1 MKVVSYYNDTIQTLT
16 LFETDTFQKIPKP
29 ELKSAEP
36 TPLII
41 SDDLLSKIDPTLKI
55 PTVRWWGETF
65 DETIFKEAV
74 NRNTGRLSFAFP
86 LVDIQSRMGIPIQ
99 LNAFYEDSEEVTAGA
114 LGASWKLDEN
124 FIVVDRKGT
133 VFEELHEYYLVR
145 GNRRARLLRD
155 FEGSNGKVVKFSIAD
170 MKDLKIEL
178 RNEEKKLS
186 DYANLAEE
194 MQIPIDFEQYFLN
207 VNADFMFIMN
217 RAIKFE
223 GGFFKAVPLDKDEL
237 QLKKINVN
245 IGDKYLL
252 SKALNETEI
261 KTHLAQN
268 ITIRYPN
275 YIVEQFEDNLFV
287 IPLND
292 DRTTPFNLTHR
303 TVHPASI
310 PQLLL
315 TKDKRGN
322 VYERTP
328 RAIRPNSVH
337 SVVSMT
343 TISGLGQPH
352 KTRYDY
358 LDPATLD
365 TSVYF
370 LKTRVIPGSSKN
382 FQFGYF
388 EQRTDF
394 VNGTNDV
401 QVFDSRKQL
410 FDKDYL
416 SRLEAKSRKERE
428 EQSHEMKDD
437 PRTVIWDKSGR
448 FPIVR
453 AAPFQ
458 VEDEVVGFMGFEGY
472 EVKVAYIQHH
482 YPISK
487 GFRHTEER
495 KQNGAFNVHVENK
508 QNLLVAEYVRTEDY
522 NNLLTTYDY
531 DSGGNLLRVLPPNH
545 HEHHDAYDVID
556 VTNSSPWEIKSEYY
570 NNSKL
575 LRTRQTP
582 DTGKMEF
589 LYDENGQLQFQLHYD
604 DAGKLDRIK
613 YSLYNL
619 EGRTREFGLLD
630 PSLKNRLR
638 SKESFD
644 RGNIFMRF
652 SYGEEDPALRNRMLY
667 VFKQNEKQVQEE
679 VFLFDE
685 EENLISRDE
694 ISNGDTVAN
703 RSIQFF
709 YENEKISTIVYP
721 TNLTVFYSHNSRG
734 EMTSITASFGTEI
747 ASFTHD
753 PQGKVTTILHEKENF
768 TATYLYD
775 IAGHLLQIKSPFLE
789 EWISHRDGGYGA
801 NRVGDGTILRTEF
814 RALWHDKCDQ
824 SRITLKVSDFVGEK
838 MNYELADRCYHAL
851 KKKQVIDG
859 LGRPV
864 MTFYPELYDDLPIRC
879 STRAGGRHVARTV
892 MSKGYPLVYG
902 HAYKYGSHVT
912 VELSY
917 DYKGERTTKI
927 VRKKSG
933 DLLLKL
939 HYVRDPKGNVLI
951 ELKHEYPDPKQTD
964 KPIVTVTSYIRGPLG
979 LIGFYRNSEYYSV
992 LQDHEG
998 STRLVVKGGQVIA
1011 AYDYLPYGQLIRRFN
1026 SDPDGH
1032 ITYLY
1037 TGQELDE
1044 ETGLYNYHARLYDP
1058 DMGRFYQVD
1067 PQEQYP
1073 SPYKYAGNSPISLVD
1088 PDGEFAFTLFLICLG
1103 FFLAGAAHSNTFD
1116 VTKWDF
1122 KDPMLYLSM
1131 FGGVVGGLAAGMGA
1145 AASVSFFTS
1154 FFSGSSVA
1162 GHLATGTLSVAG
1174 ALFGA
1179 AGASN
1184 EWNPAKWDWT
1194 SPKIWS
1200 GLFGGATVAINLP
1213 GAYLGIL
1220 RTMAFLG
1227 KTVYKTTL
1235 PVLLIGFGY
1244 LGGSMANDWEFNVNK
1259 WSKGPKTF
1267 FALLDATTMSLITI
1281 STPMKLAKPVKS
1293 LTRLILHKKDLV
1305 LRAKSFE
1312 QINFGQDAFSRC
1324 MPIDWHGLPSVTC
1337 DGERSTF
1344 IYTPHDQ
1351 VTVFNYLDGWIM
1363 LARNWR
1369 VARLQGTTFVALFT
1383 KLGLA
1388 IYDDSKNLKEVI
1400 VDVIMDSIN
1409 MADGAGVKP
1418 IILHGVYDDRN
1429 VMFFGR
1435 DIYGEVYVEMFNSE
1449 ERRIDLLV
1457 MESGFSSGVFF
1468 GVYEL
1473 GGELR
1478 SVGKRL
1484 EKEIILYDMIKP
1496 TSTTLKT
1503 KATIPIGSTLG
1514 SFDKAF
1520 KKDSTLYYFND
1531 VGLYEIDLDT
1541 KKQQLYCNEFSALR
1555 GWNQKYLDTIQFVE
1569 GEGVVFVFSGPKGIG
1584 SCQISNN
1591 SCDLKHAERNDFKKV
1606 NVVKV
1611 LKNPNPLRV
1620 VSFSKDTIQILTL
1633 SETDTIQKIPKPEL
1647 KSAEPA
1653 PLTISDDL
1661 LSKIDP
1667 TLKIPTV
1674 RWWGETFDET
1684 IFKEAV
1690 NRNTGRLSFA
1700 FPLVDIQSRMGIPIQ
1715 LNAFY
1720 EDSEDVTAGAL
1731 GASWKLE
1738 ENFIVVDRKGTVFEE
1753 LHEYYL
1759 VRGNRR
1765 ARLLRDFEGSNGK
1778 VVKFSI
1784 ADMKDLKIELRNGE
1798 EQWVVEDKK
1807 LRYIFGN
1814 DGNREA
1820 ISRIS
1825 GWENWFGSTTK
1836 QVKLTSIKVFPIAWH
1851 LLKVKNIWD
1860 SSDVISY
1867 YYNVVKDGAKTT
1879 VSNLIKISDMKN
1891 HSIELV
1897 YDSNKLLT
1905 NIKIITPWYKQSLVL
1920 KYDQD
1925 YLKSINQFNR
1935 IMLGFDYY
1943 SKGGKRRQLAE
1954 VTLPSS
1960 EKVNYDYQNV
1970 AIPNEEV
1977 NLGKSKIFIGRGSY
1991 LLEAKLKDTKISII
2005 TRDLAG
2011 KNNMVEEKKFTIHYY
2026 ERLNSFHA
2034 IVEEKFFLVLCYFE
2048 NLLSLYVYG
2057 LEEFSMDMLK
2067 TYTAIKNQTDIH
2079 TEHNYILLRNHNNLI
2094 FFHWN
2099 ENTKS
2104 WKTDSHQISNF
2115 YSIAFIDRGVVYLT
2129 IDLQLTICRWNHGMK
2144 KMVQKIGSKLHNF
2157 NKIDEIFNRIML
2169 SDQKGE
2175 KYSSKTKAN
2184 FKEKAIVVH
2193 NNVIAVRSIELTHLG
2208 LFKVSVNIYLLSK
2221 SYELAS
2227 FNTITLRGD
2236 DLKSFQITLDAIFGD
2251 EPSQVTFKYRNY
2263 ENERLVLY
2271 VDQVDPMPEGRI
2283 IDDFAGL
2290 AEEMLMP
2297 LDFDKYFFNVN
2308 GGFILIMNHAIRFDG
2323 DTFVAI
2329 PVDKTELQMKQFNIQ
2344 IGQEYSLSKALNN
2357 VEIKLIKTKSKIILH
2372 RFEINQPQNITI
2384 RYPNYCLETFDGGLT
2399 VIPLNPD
2406 RITPYKLWNR
2416 SLHPASIPQL
2426 LLTTDQEGNVYG
2438 ASARIVR
2445 FDWNNSVVTMT
2456 TISGLGNP
2464 SRTRY
2469 RYLDPAIIDT
2479 SVYYRTT
2486 HVIPG
2491 GSNDLRYGY
2500 FEQRSDMVRG
2510 TNNVQVFDSKQQ
2522 LFDKD
2527 YLSRLEAK
2535 SRKQREEQS
2544 QDMKDDPWT
2553 VIWDKSRR
2561 FPIVRAAP
2569 FQVEDEV
2576 VGFMGFEDYEVTGRW
2591 VIRSDSIVK
2600 DQFSATGRNYLRLK
2614 KGERISVTFAA
2625 RNYAGVFVA
2634 RSCIRPTHKY
2644 DFQTLPGKMSN
2655 ILSLTA
2661 SDSTVKSSGV
2671 TISSNLN
2678 EWYILQVMI
2687 NMTDSRNSRIS
2698 LEVKAHPCEIH
2709 VDHVLYAPL
2718 DLNFEA
2724 IVYDSQTALPTEV
2737 IRNNGQVTRF
2747 INDGYGKKMVELFQN
2762 GFVKIFESYQVRSDS
2777 PYQKEFYTSSL
2788 VVKPIHGIVTPF
2800 SPYVI
2805 RGYWDFVEFE
2815 ILQISQRYL
2824 KINGHIHYKIPITSD
2839 SIWLNFQYGSLDNAL
2854 RIHIGST
2861 IVYTFHRSSIPS
2873 SGHLTM
2879 LISSHFY
2886 TIWID
2891 GSLIQSGVKVGLKM
2905 IGSKLS
2911 LAGSIVL
2918 SDIVIIDGS
2927 EFLITYHNRESNPTQ
2942 ETQLGSRGGIFI
2954 RQTLYDEIDRKTK
2967 QTLWTELQHTD
2978 VKHPMGYQ
2986 NKFAESHDESGSLHG
3001 LVEKF
3006 NPKTSSYP
3014 YQGFFY
3020 HNVPVDVQ
3028 SGVSQPGSANTTTFS
3043 VNSTVPY
3050 ILLHYPTSRGFRH
3063 SEKRKLN
3070 GAIHVSVEDTRNQVV
3085 VEYTRTEDYNNVLT
3099 TYEYDE
3105 LGNLLRM
3112 IPPNHHESHDKY
3124 VAGEQLESS
3133 PLDIKME
3140 YYDSTKLLKSRQT
3153 PDFGRMEFVYNE
3165 YDQLRFLFHYGDGG
3179 KLVKIKYYLYNIEGR
3194 TQEFGL
3200 LDPKLHGE
3208 LRSDPNKPFQR
3219 GDTFILFNYGEE
3231 DPALRNR
3238 MVYVFKQNENRTQ
3251 EEVFLF
3257 DEEENLISRDII
3269 SNGEMVKNR
3278 SIQFNHENEKIS
3290 AIHYPTNITL
3300 LCNHNSR
3307 GEITSITDHFG
3318 TKIASFTHDPQGKVA
3333 SIVHEKENFTVI
3345 YSYDTAGHLLKI
3357 TSPFLEEVISHQDG
3371 GYGAEP
3377 VGDGTILR
3385 TEFHA
3390 LWHDKADRSQIALK
3404 PSDFIS
3410 EQMSNALAAQCYRA
3424 FRKKKLIDRLGSPVK
3439 TFYPELYIDL
3449 PVNCSTGVEGNHI
3462 AEMFLTKGFPQ
3473 LYGHAF
3479 KYGSHGEL
3487 IEAKSYI
3494 QDERDSL
3501 TRPLNFKRFE
3511 VEFRKANIEGNATS
3525 VWDNLKKHYLIS
3537 KGTNALQK
3545 GQYYETDIKLSKLGV
3560 MLNRYHLLKSP
3571 DSKENADTLCNKWM
3585 VDSDA
3590 IEKCKRDVTSY
3601 SPKVRLKLKNI
3612 DNHAKI
3618 IKILA
3623 PFFATELGKSPAD
3636 VHFFSIDKNGNHKLF
3651 YVGFNRYEMKYKQ
3664 FKNQIESIKISSY
3677 GKSTNFILEHNSDG
3691 NVVRAD
3697 HKGISR
3703 IEYDHLVQRASKIVT
3718 STVTV
3723 ELSYDYKGER
3733 TTKIVR
3739 KKSGDLLLKLHY
3751 VRDPKG
3757 NVLIELKHEY
3767 PDPKQTDKPIV
3778 TVTSYIRGPLGLIGF
3793 YRNSAYYSVLQDH
3806 EGSTRL
3812 VVKGGQVIA
3821 AYDYLPYG
3829 QLIRRFNSDPDD
3841 HITYLYTG
3849 QELDEE
3855 TGLYNYHARLYDP
3868 DLARFYQVDP
3878 QEQYPSPYKYAGNS
3892 PISLVDPDG
3901 EFAFLL
3907 FMIFLGAFL
3916 AGAAHSKTFDVTK
3929 WNFNDPMLYLSM
3941 FGGAVGGAAASMGAA
3956 TSLSFFTSFFGGST
3970 VAGVLATGTL
3980 AVAGA
3985 LFGGAGA
3992 ANEWNPA
3999 KWDWTSPAL
4008 YSGFFRGTTFALSLP
4023 GAYLGAVKMMAMLG
4037 KTVYK
4042 TGLALLIAG
4051 FGYIGGAMANDW
4063 EFNPTKWDT
4072 GPKTLFA
4079 LFDGTTIALLTA
4091 STPMKLAKPLKS
4103 LTKFITHK
4111 KDLVMRSV
4119 KVASFKALT
4128 SQTNRLAV
4136 FHVSLMVGRQA
4147 GLIKKLHQ
4155 LQTSPVRAIEG
4166 RKRNK
4171 RDSYESIPSSSDRL
4185 EDVLSTIWS
4194 YLNLNSAFKSHQAP
4208 KTKTSTNLCKHKSK
4222 ETKSKQFQRYCI
4234 RPTNSK
4240 LHFICPQPNS
4250 QIGVYPKANSFEEVG
4265 FGQDTFS
4272 RCMPIYWYDLPAVAC
4287 EGDRSTFIYT
4297 AYDQVTVFHYLDG
4310 WIMFARVAPAICR
4323 DLKRGITNLVNV
4335 FHQKPVKNKMSQSVF
4350 SQIQQLLH
4358 SEMDEINGILEQ
4370 SSQSDQIM
4378 NMWTFLKED
4387 IEEFLDEA
4395 WYKYDSHEFEII
4407 QERLI
4412 AFKEDITETE
4422 ILHTCTSELVNVTK
4436 MTLKSLQ
4443 NIVTIT
4449 KNGPVDKTMF
4459 FDYLHAIM
4467 ASSNTLI

>member
-1 MKVVSYYNDTIQTLT
+1 MLDSNNWRVVKLRGKTFVALFRKDGLAIYDDSNLRKEVILEELMDVTNFSENTKIKPIIFHGVYDDRHALFVGRDNSGDVYVQMFDSVENEMNLKMLEPEVESGTIFGVYELG
-16 LFETDTFQKIPKP
+16 ETEIGIQNPEP
-29 ELKSAEP
+29 NELKSAEP
-36 TPLII
+36 TPITI
-41 SDDLLSKIDPTLKI
+41 SDDLLRKIDPTLKI

-65 DETIFKEAV
+65 GETIFKEAV

-99 LNAFYEDSEEVTAGA
+99 VSAFYEDSEEVAGGA
-114 LGASWKLDEN
+114 LGASWKLEEN

-155 FEGSNGKVVKFSIAD
+155 FEGSNGKVVKFSIVD

-186 DYANLAEE
+186 DYADLADE

-217 RAIKFE
+217 HAIKFE
-223 GGFFKAVPLDKDEL
+223 GGSFKAVPLDKDEL

-245 IGDKYLL
+245 IGEEYLL
-252 SKALNETEI
+252 FKSLNDTEI
-261 KTHLAQN
+261 N
-268 ITIRYPN
+268 
-275 YIVEQFEDNLFV
+275 
-287 IPLND
+287 
-292 DRTTPFNLTHR
+292 
-303 TVHPASI
+303 I

-315 TKDKRGN
+315 TKDKRGH
-322 VYERTP
+322 VYGRTP
-328 RAIRPNSVH
+328 RAIQSNSAH

-352 KTRYDY
+352 KTRYEY
-358 LDPATLD
+358 LDPAELD
-365 TSVYF
+365 TNIYF
-370 LKTRVIPGSSKN
+370 LKTRVIPGGSKN
-382 FQFGYF
+382 FQLGYF
-388 EQRTDF
+388 VQRTDF

-401 QVFDSRKQL
+401 QVFDSEKQL

-428 EQSHEMKDD
+428 EQSQELNDD
-437 PRTVIWDKSGR
+437 PRTVIWDKSRR

-453 AAPFQ
+453 AAPFL
-458 VEDEVVGFMGFEGY
+458 VGDEVKIIQINDRNSSGY
-472 EVKVAYIQHH
+472 HEFFYHDIPLDIQRRVNQPGNMSFTSFKINSTVAYIQYH

-495 KQNGAFNVHVENK
+495 KQNGALNVQVENK
-508 QNLLVAEYVRTEDY
+508 QNLPVAEYFRTEDY

-531 DSGGNLLRVLPPNH
+531 DSGGNLIQVLPPNH
-545 HEHHDAYDVID
+545 HENHDGYDALNES
-556 VTNSSPWEIKSEYY
+556 NSSPWEIKSEYY

-575 LRTRQTP
+575 LRTRRTP

-589 LYDENGQLQFQLHYD
+589 LYNENDHLQFQFHYD
-604 DAGKLDRIK
+604 DAGKLDRIR

-630 PSLKNRLR
+630 PSFENRLR

-644 RGNIFMRF
+644 RGNTFMQF
-652 SYGEEDPALRNRMLY
+652 SYGEEDSVLRNRMLY
-667 VFKQNEKQVQEE
+667 VFKQIEKQVQEE
-679 VFLFDE
+679 VFLFDG
-685 EENLISRDE
+685 EENLISRDVIFNE
-694 ISNGDTVAN
+694 DIVAN
-703 RSIQFF
+703 RSMQFF
-709 YENEKISTIVYP
+709 YENEKISTIRYP
-721 TNLTVFYSHNSRG
+721 TKLTVFYSHNSRG
-734 EMTSITASFGTEI
+734 EMTSITDNFGTKI

-753 PQGKVTTILHEKENF
+753 PQGKVATIVHEAENF
-768 TATYLYD
+768 TVTYLYD

-789 EWISHRDGGYGA
+789 EAISHQDGGYGA
-801 NRVGDGTILRTEF
+801 NPVGDGTILRTEF

-838 MNYELADRCYHAL
+838 MNYELADRCFKAL
-851 KKKQVIDG
+851 KEKLVIDG

-864 MTFYPELYDDLPIRC
+864 KTFYPELYDDLPIRC
-879 STRAGGRHVARTV
+879 FTRAGGRHVAKTV
-892 MSKGYPLVYG
+892 MSKGFPLLYG
-902 HAYKYGSHVT
+902 HAYKYGSHDVHSFSIDKNGNHKLFYTGFERYEMKYKPFKNQIESIKISSHGKPTNFILEHNSDGNVIRADHKGISRIEYDHLVQRASKIVTSKVT

-917 DYKGERTTKI
+917 DYKGERTSKF
-927 VRKKSG
+927 VRNKSG

-939 HYVRDPKGNVLI
+939 HYVRDPKGNVLV

-979 LIGFYRNSEYYSV
+979 LIGFYRNNEYYSI

-1037 TGQELDE
+1037 TGQEFDE

-1058 DMGRFYQVD
+1058 DLGRFYQVD

-1116 VTKWDF
+1116 VSKWDF

-1131 FGGVVGGLAAGMGA
+1131 FGGIVGGLAAGMGA
-1145 AASVSFFTS
+1145 AASVSFFTL

-1162 GHLATGTLSVAG
+1162 GHLVTGILSVAG

-1244 LGGSMANDWEFNVNK
+1244 LGGSMANDWEFNPNK

-1312 QINFGQDAFSRC
+1312 EINFGQDTFSRC
-1324 MPIDWHGLPSVTC
+1324 MPIHWHGLPSVSC
-1337 DGERSTF
+1337 E
-1344 IYTPHDQ
+1344 
-1351 VTVFNYLDGWIM
+1351 
-1363 LARNWR
+1363 
-1369 VARLQGTTFVALFT
+1369 VARLHGTTFIALFT
-1383 KLGLA
+1383 KFGLA
-1388 IYDDSKNLKEVI
+1388 IYDDSKNLEEVI
-1400 VDVIMDSIN
+1400 VDSIMDSTN
-1409 MADGAGVKP
+1409 MADGDGVKP

-1429 VMFFGR
+1429 VLFFGR
-1435 DIYGEVYVEMFNSE
+1435 DNKGEVYVEMFNSE
-1449 ERRIDLLV
+1449 GRVMNLLV
-1457 MESGFSSGVFF
+1457 IESGFSSGVLF

-1478 SVGKRL
+1478 FVGKRL

-1496 TSTTLKT
+1496 TSTTLEI
-1503 KATIPIGSTLG
+1503 KATIPIGSSLG

-1520 KKDSTLYYFND
+1520 KKNSTLYYFNEA
-1531 VGLYEIDLDT
+1531 GLYVIDLDT
-1541 KKQQLYCNEFSALR
+1541 KKPKLYCNEFSALR
-1555 GWNQKYLDTIQFVE
+1555 GWNQKYLDSIQFVE
-1569 GEGVVFVFSGPKGIG
+1569 
-1584 SCQISNN
+1584 
-1591 SCDLKHAERNDFKKV
+1591 
-1606 NVVKV
+1606 
-1611 LKNPNPLRV
+1611 
-1620 VSFSKDTIQILTL
+1620 
-1633 SETDTIQKIPKPEL
+1633 
-1647 KSAEPA
+1647 AEPT

-1661 LSKIDP
+1661 LRKIDP

-1720 EDSEDVTAGAL
+1720 EDSQEDTGGVL
-1731 GASWKLE
+1731 GAIWKLE

-1753 LHEYYL
+1753 RHEYYL
-1759 VRGNRR
+1759 IRGNRR
-1765 ARLLRDFEGSNGK
+1765 ARLLRDFEGSDGK
-1778 VVKFSI
+1778 V
-1784 ADMKDLKIELRNGE
+1784 
-1798 EQWVVEDKK
+1798 
-1807 LRYIFGN
+1807 
-1814 DGNREA
+1814 
-1820 ISRIS
+1820 
-1825 GWENWFGSTTK
+1825 
-1836 QVKLTSIKVFPIAWH
+1836 
-1851 LLKVKNIWD
+1851 
-1860 SSDVISY
+1860 
-1867 YYNVVKDGAKTT
+1867 
-1879 VSNLIKISDMKN
+1879 
-1891 HSIELV
+1891 
-1897 YDSNKLLT
+1897 
-1905 NIKIITPWYKQSLVL
+1905 
-1920 KYDQD
+1920 
-1925 YLKSINQFNR
+1925 
-1935 IMLGFDYY
+1935 
-1943 SKGGKRRQLAE
+1943 
-1954 VTLPSS
+1954 
-1960 EKVNYDYQNV
+1960 
-1970 AIPNEEV
+1970 
-1977 NLGKSKIFIGRGSY
+1977 
-1991 LLEAKLKDTKISII
+1991 
-2005 TRDLAG
+2005 
-2011 KNNMVEEKKFTIHYY
+2011 
-2026 ERLNSFHA
+2026 
-2034 IVEEKFFLVLCYFE
+2034 
-2048 NLLSLYVYG
+2048 
-2057 LEEFSMDMLK
+2057 
-2067 TYTAIKNQTDIH
+2067 
-2079 TEHNYILLRNHNNLI
+2079 
-2094 FFHWN
+2094 
-2099 ENTKS
+2099 
-2104 WKTDSHQISNF
+2104 
-2115 YSIAFIDRGVVYLT
+2115 
-2129 IDLQLTICRWNHGMK
+2129 
-2144 KMVQKIGSKLHNF
+2144 
-2157 NKIDEIFNRIML
+2157 
-2169 SDQKGE
+2169 
-2175 KYSSKTKAN
+2175 
-2184 FKEKAIVVH
+2184 
-2193 NNVIAVRSIELTHLG
+2193 
-2208 LFKVSVNIYLLSK
+2208 
-2221 SYELAS
+2221 
-2227 FNTITLRGD
+2227 
-2236 DLKSFQITLDAIFGD
+2236 
-2251 EPSQVTFKYRNY
+2251 VTFKYRNY
-2263 ENERLVLY
+2263 ESERLVLY
-2271 VDQVDPMPEGRI
+2271 VDQINPMPEGRK
-2283 IDDFAGL
+2283 IDDYAGL

-2308 GGFILIMNHAIRFDG
+2308 DGFILIMNHAIRFDG

-2357 VEIKLIKTKSKIILH
+2357 VEIKLIATKSNVTLH
-2372 RFEINQPQNITI
+2372 QFEKNQPQNISI
-2384 RYPNYCLETFDGGLT
+2384 KYPNYCLETFDGGLT

-2438 ASARIVR
+2438 ASARIAR
-2445 FDWNNSVVTMT
+2445 IDWSNSVVTMT
-2456 TISGLGNP
+2456 TISGLGSP
-2464 SRTRY
+2464 SRIRY
-2469 RYLDPAIIDT
+2469 QYLDPAIMDT

-2491 GSNDLRYGY
+2491 GSSDLRFGY
-2500 FEQRSDMVRG
+2500 FEQRTDMIRG
-2510 TNNVQVFDSKQQ
+2510 TNDVQVFDSRKQ

-2535 SRKQREEQS
+2535 SRKQREEQT
-2544 QDMKDDPWT
+2544 QDMKDDPRT

-2561 FPIVRAAP
+2561 FPAVRAAP
-2569 FQVEDEV
+2569 FQVQDEV
-2576 VGFMGFEDYEVTGRW
+2576 VGFMGFEEYEV
-2591 VIRSDSIVK
+2591 
-2600 DQFSATGRNYLRLK
+2600 
-2614 KGERISVTFAA
+2614 KG
-2625 RNYAGVFVA
+2625 
-2634 RSCIRPTHKY
+2634 
-2644 DFQTLPGKMSN
+2644 
-2655 ILSLTA
+2655 
-2661 SDSTVKSSGV
+2661 STVKPSGV
-2671 TISSNLN
+2671 TISSRLN
-2678 EWYILQVMI
+2678 EWYILQAMI
-2687 NMTDSRNSRIS
+2687 NMTDSTNPRIS
-2698 LEVKAHPCEIH
+2698 LEVKAHPFEIH

-2747 INDGYGKKMVELFQN
+2747 INNGYGRKMVELYQS
-2762 GFVKIFESYQVRSDS
+2762 GLVKIFESYQVRSNC
-2777 PYQKEFYTSSL
+2777 PYRKEFYTSS
-2788 VVKPIHGIVTPF
+2788 
-2800 SPYVI
+2800 
-2805 RGYWDFVEFE
+2805 
-2815 ILQISQRYL
+2815 
-2824 KINGHIHYKIPITSD
+2824 
-2839 SIWLNFQYGSLDNAL
+2839 
-2854 RIHIGST
+2854 
-2861 IVYTFHRSSIPS
+2861 SIPS
-2873 SGHLTM
+2873 SGRLTM

-2927 EFLITYHNRESNPTQ
+2927 EFLITYLNRESNPTQ
-2942 ETQLGSRGGIFI
+2942 EIQLGSRGSIFI
-2954 RQTLYDEIDRKTK
+2954 RQTLYDEVDRKTK
-2967 QTLWTELQHTD
+2967 QTLWTKLQHTD
-2978 VKHPMGYQ
+2978 VKHPLGYQ
-2986 NKFAESHDESGSLHG
+2986 NKFVESHDESGSLHG

-3006 NPKTSSYP
+3006 NPKASSYP
-3014 YQGFFY
+3014 YQGFLY

-3028 SGVSQPGSANTTTFS
+3028 SGVSQPGSANTTTSS

-3050 ILLHYPTSRGFRH
+3050 ILLHYPTSGGFRH
-3063 SEKRKLN
+3063 SEERKLN
-3070 GAIHVSVEDTRNQVV
+3070 GAIHVSVEDNRNQVV
-3085 VEYTRTEDYNNVLT
+3085 AEYARTEDYNNILT

-3112 IPPNHHESHDKY
+3112 IPPNHHEDHDKY
-3124 VAGEQLESS
+3124 VAGEKLESS
-3133 PLDIKME
+3133 PWDIKME
-3140 YYDSTKLLKSRQT
+3140 YYGSTKLLKLRQT

-3165 YDQLRFLFHYGDGG
+3165 YDQLRFQFHYGDDG

-3200 LDPKLHGE
+3200 LDPTLHGE
-3208 LRSDPNKPFQR
+3208 LRNDPNKSFQR
-3219 GDTFILFNYGEE
+3219 GDTFILFSYGEE

-3238 MVYVFKQNENRTQ
+3238 MVYVFKQNENLTQ

-3257 DEEENLISRDII
+3257 DEEENLISRDVI

-3278 SIQFNHENEKIS
+3278 SIQFYHENEKIS

-3300 LCNHNSR
+3300 LNNHNSR
-3307 GEITSITDHFG
+3307 GEITSITDRFG
-3318 TKIASFTHDPQGKVA
+3318 TKIATFTHDPQGKVA
-3333 SIVHEKENFTVI
+3333 SIVHEVENFTVT

-3357 TSPFLEEVISHQDG
+3357 KSPFLEEMISHQDG

-3385 TEFHA
+3385 TEFRA
-3390 LWHDKADRSQIALK
+3390 LWHDKAARSQIALK
-3404 PSDFIS
+3404 PSDFVS
-3410 EQMSNALAAQCYRA
+3410 EKMSYELAAQCYRA
-3424 FRKKKLIDRLGSPVK
+3424 LKKKKLIDTLGRPVR
-3439 TFYPELYIDL
+3439 TFYPELYVDL
-3449 PVNCSTGVEGNHI
+3449 PIKCSTGVEGNNV

-3473 LYGHAF
+3473 LYGHAY

-3501 TRPLNFKRFE
+3501 TRPLNFKRFHE
-3511 VEFRKANIEGNATS
+3511 EFRKARFEGNATS
-3525 VWDNLKKHYLIS
+3525 TWENLKKHYLIS
-3537 KGTNALQK
+3537 KGTNALQIS
-3545 GQYYETDIKLSKLGV
+3545 QYYETAIKFSTLS
-3560 MLNRYHLLKSP
+3560 
-3571 DSKENADTLCNKWM
+3571 
-3585 VDSDA
+3585 
-3590 IEKCKRDVTSY
+3590 
-3601 SPKVRLKLKNI
+3601 VRLKFKNI
-3612 DNHAKI
+3612 ANHAKI
-3618 IKILA
+3618 IKLLA

-3636 VHFFSIDKNGNHKLF
+3636 VHSFSIDKNGNHKLF
-3651 YVGFNRYEMKYKQ
+3651 YTGFERYEMKYKP
-3664 FKNQIESIKISSY
+3664 FKNQIESIKISSH
-3677 GKSTNFILEHNSDG
+3677 GKATNYILEHNSDG
-3691 NVVRAD
+3691 NVIRAD
-3697 HKGISR
+3697 HKDISR

-3718 STVTV
+3718 SKVTV
-3723 ELSYDYKGER
+3723 ELTYDYKGER
-3733 TTKIVR
+3733 TSKFVR
-3739 KKSGDLLLKLHY
+3739 NKSGDLLLKLHY
-3751 VRDPKG
+3751 IRDPKG
-3757 NVLIELKHEY
+3757 NVLVELKHEY
-3767 PDPKQTDKPIV
+3767 PDPKKTDKPIV

-3793 YRNSAYYSVLQDH
+3793 YRNDEYYSILQDH

-3829 QLIRRFNSDPDD
+3829 QLIRRFNSDPDG
-3841 HITYLYTG
+3841 HVSYLYTG
-3849 QELDEE
+3849 QEFDEE

-3868 DLARFYQVDP
+3868 DLGRFYQVDL

-3929 WNFNDPMLYLSM
+3929 WNFKDPMLYLSM
-3941 FGGAVGGAAASMGAA
+3941 FGGAVGGAAAAMGAA
-3956 TSLSFFTSFFGGST
+3956 ASLSFFTSFFGGST

-4008 YSGFFRGTTFALSLP
+4008 YSGFFRGATFALSLP

-4063 EFNPTKWDT
+4063 QFNPTKWDT

-4111 KDLVMRSV
+4111 KDLVMRGV
-4119 KVASFKALT
+4119 KVANL
-4128 SQTNRLAV
+4128 LA
-4136 FHVSLMVGRQA
+4136 R
-4147 GLIKKLHQ
+4147 
-4155 LQTSPVRAIEG
+4155 
-4166 RKRNK
+4166 
-4171 RDSYESIPSSSDRL
+4171 PSS
-4185 EDVLSTIWS
+4185 
-4194 YLNLNSAFKSHQAP
+4194 
-4208 KTKTSTNLCKHKSK
+4208 
-4222 ETKSKQFQRYCI
+4222 
-4234 RPTNSK
+4234 
-4240 LHFICPQPNS
+4240 
-4250 QIGVYPKANSFEEVG
+4250 GG
-4265 FGQDTFS
+4265 
-4272 RCMPIYWYDLPAVAC
+4272 M
-4287 EGDRSTFIYT
+4287 
-4297 AYDQVTVFHYLDG
+4297 
-4310 WIMFARVAPAICR
+4310 
-4323 DLKRGITNLVNV
+4323 
-4335 FHQKPVKNKMSQSVF
+4335 
-4350 SQIQQLLH
+4350 
-4358 SEMDEINGILEQ
+4358 
-4370 SSQSDQIM
+4370 
-4378 NMWTFLKED
+4378 
-4387 IEEFLDEA
+4387 
-4395 WYKYDSHEFEII
+4395 
-4407 QERLI
+4407 
-4412 AFKEDITETE
+4412 
-4422 ILHTCTSELVNVTK
+4422 
-4436 MTLKSLQ
+4436 
-4443 NIVTIT
+4443 
-4449 KNGPVDKTMF
+4449 
-4459 FDYLHAIM
+4459 
-4467 ASSNTLI
+4467 

>member
-1 MKVVSYYNDTIQTLT
+1 MVKLRGKTFVA
-16 LFETDTFQKIPKP
+16 LFRKDGLAMYDDSNLCKEVILEELMDVTNFSENTKIKP
-29 ELKSAEP
+29 IIFHGVYDDRHVLFIAEP
-36 TPLII
+36 TPLTI
-41 SDDLLSKIDPTLKI
+41 SDDLLRKIDPTLKI

-114 LGASWKLDEN
+114 LGASWKLEEN

-145 GNRRARLLRD
+145 GNRR
-155 FEGSNGKVVKFSIAD
+155 
-170 MKDLKIEL
+170 
-178 RNEEKKLS
+178 
-186 DYANLAEE
+186 
-194 MQIPIDFEQYFLN
+194 YFLN

-217 RAIKFE
+217 HAIKFE
-223 GGFFKAVPLDKDEL
+223 GGSFKAVPLDKDEL

-252 SKALNETEI
+252 SKSLNETEI
-261 KTHLAQN
+261 KLISKASNLTLYQFRTHLAQN
-268 ITIRYPN
+268 ITIRYPT
-275 YIVEQFEDNLFV
+275 YIAEQFEDNLFV
-287 IPLND
+287 IPLD
-292 DRTTPFNLTHR
+292 VDSTTPFNLTHR
-303 TVHPASI
+303 TVHPASV

-315 TKDKRGN
+315 TKDKRGH
-322 VYERTP
+322 VYGRTP
-328 RAIRPNSVH
+328 RAIWSSSMH

-343 TISGLGQPH
+343 SISGLGQPH
-352 KTRYDY
+352 KTRYEY
-358 LDPATLD
+358 LDQAELD
-365 TSVYF
+365 TNIYF
-370 LKTRVIPGSSKN
+370 LKTRVIPGGSKN

-401 QVFDSRKQL
+401 QVFDSKKQL

-416 SRLEAKSRKERE
+416 SRLDAKSRKEND
-428 EQSHEMKDD
+428 EQSQEMNDD
-437 PRTVIWDKSGR
+437 PRTVIWDKSRR

-472 EVKVAYIQHH
+472 EVKGRWVFRSDSIVKDQFSATGRNYLRLEKGETISVEFAPKNFSGIFAIRTCKFVQNNDRNPSGYHEFFYHDIPLDIQSRVSQPGNIYFTTFKINSTVAYIQHH

-495 KQNGAFNVHVENK
+495 KQNGAFNVQVENK

-545 HEHHDAYDVID
+545 HEHHDAYDILNES
-556 VTNSSPWEIKSEYY
+556 NSSPWEIKLEYY

-575 LRTRQTP
+575 LRTRRTP
-582 DTGKMEF
+582 DSGKMEY
-589 LYDENGQLQFQLHYD
+589 LYDENEQLQFQFHYD

-667 VFKQNEKQVQEE
+667 VFKQNEKLVQEE

-734 EMTSITASFGTEI
+734 EMTFITDNFGTKI

-753 PQGKVTTILHEKENF
+753 AQGKVTTILHEAENF
-768 TATYLYD
+768 TVTYSYD

-789 EWISHRDGGYGA
+789 ESVSHRDGGYGA
-801 NRVGDGTILRTEF
+801 NPVGDGTILRTEF

-838 MNYELADRCYHAL
+838 MNYELADRCFHAL

-879 STRAGGRHVARTV
+879 STRAGGRHVAKTV

-902 HAYKYGSHVT
+902 HAYKYGSH
-912 VELSY
+912 ELSY

-1026 SDPDGH
+1026 YDADGH
-1032 ITYLY
+1032 VTYLY
-1037 TGQELDE
+1037 TGQEFDE

-1194 SPKIWS
+1194 SPKVWS

-1244 LGGSMANDWEFNVNK
+1244 LGGSMANDWEFNPNK

-1305 LRAKSFE
+1305 LQSKSFE
-1312 QINFGQDAFSRC
+1312 QINFGQDTFSRC
-1324 MPIDWHGLPSVTC
+1324 MPIHWHGLPSVTC

-1363 LARNWR
+1363 LAQLAPSIFSDLKR
-1369 VARLQGTTFVALFT
+1369 VARLQGTTFIALFT

-1388 IYDDSKNLKEVI
+1388 IYDDSKNLEEVI
-1400 VDVIMDSIN
+1400 VDVIMDSTN
-1409 MADGAGVKP
+1409 MADGDGVKP

-1435 DIYGEVYVEMFNSE
+1435 DNYGEVYVEMFNSE
-1449 ERRIDLLV
+1449 ERRINLLF
-1457 MESGFSSGVFF
+1457 MESDFSSGVFF

-1531 VGLYEIDLDT
+1531 AGLYVIDLKT
-1541 KKQQLYCNEFSALR
+1541 KKQTLYCNEFSALR

-1569 GEGVVFVFSGPKGIG
+1569 E
-1584 SCQISNN
+1584 
-1591 SCDLKHAERNDFKKV
+1591 
-1606 NVVKV
+1606 
-1611 LKNPNPLRV
+1611 
-1620 VSFSKDTIQILTL
+1620 DTIQILTL
-1633 SETDTIQKIPKPEL
+1633 SETDTIQKVPKPDL
-1647 KSAEPA
+1647 KSAEPT

-1661 LSKIDP
+1661 LRKIDP
-1667 TLKIPTV
+1667 TLKIATV

-1720 EDSEDVTAGAL
+1720 EDSEEDTVGAL

-1738 ENFIVVDRKGTVFEE
+1738 ENFILVDRRGTVFEE

-1807 LRYIFGN
+1807 LRYIFG
-1814 DGNREA
+1814 
-1820 ISRIS
+1820 
-1825 GWENWFGSTTK
+1825 
-1836 QVKLTSIKVFPIAWH
+1836 
-1851 LLKVKNIWD
+1851 
-1860 SSDVISY
+1860 
-1867 YYNVVKDGAKTT
+1867 KD
-1879 VSNLIKISDMKN
+1879 
-1891 HSIELV
+1891 
-1897 YDSNKLLT
+1897 
-1905 NIKIITPWYKQSLVL
+1905 
-1920 KYDQD
+1920 
-1925 YLKSINQFNR
+1925 
-1935 IMLGFDYY
+1935 
-1943 SKGGKRRQLAE
+1943 
-1954 VTLPSS
+1954 
-1960 EKVNYDYQNV
+1960 
-1970 AIPNEEV
+1970 
-1977 NLGKSKIFIGRGSY
+1977 
-1991 LLEAKLKDTKISII
+1991 
-2005 TRDLAG
+2005 
-2011 KNNMVEEKKFTIHYY
+2011 
-2026 ERLNSFHA
+2026 
-2034 IVEEKFFLVLCYFE
+2034 
-2048 NLLSLYVYG
+2048 
-2057 LEEFSMDMLK
+2057 
-2067 TYTAIKNQTDIH
+2067 
-2079 TEHNYILLRNHNNLI
+2079 
-2094 FFHWN
+2094 
-2099 ENTKS
+2099 
-2104 WKTDSHQISNF
+2104 
-2115 YSIAFIDRGVVYLT
+2115 
-2129 IDLQLTICRWNHGMK
+2129 
-2144 KMVQKIGSKLHNF
+2144 
-2157 NKIDEIFNRIML
+2157 
-2169 SDQKGE
+2169 
-2175 KYSSKTKAN
+2175 
-2184 FKEKAIVVH
+2184 
-2193 NNVIAVRSIELTHLG
+2193 
-2208 LFKVSVNIYLLSK
+2208 
-2221 SYELAS
+2221 
-2227 FNTITLRGD
+2227 
-2236 DLKSFQITLDAIFGD
+2236 DAIFGD

-2271 VDQVDPMPEGRI
+2271 VDQVNPMPEGRK
-2283 IDDFAGL
+2283 IDDYAGL

-2308 GGFILIMNHAIRFDG
+2308 DGFILIMNHAIRFDG
-2323 DTFVAI
+2323 GAFVAI

-2357 VEIKLIKTKSKIILH
+2357 VEIKLIATKSNITLH
-2372 RFEINQPQNITI
+2372 RFEKNQPQNITI

-2438 ASARIVR
+2438 ASARIAR
-2445 FDWNNSVVTMT
+2445 FDWSNSVVTMT
-2456 TISGLGNP
+2456 TISGLGSP

-2469 RYLDPAIIDT
+2469 QYLDPAIIDT

-2491 GSNDLRYGY
+2491 GSSDLTFGY
-2500 FEQRSDMVRG
+2500 FEQRTDMVRG
-2510 TNNVQVFDSKQQ
+2510 TNDVQVFDSRKQ

-2535 SRKQREEQS
+2535 SRKQREEQT
-2544 QDMKDDPWT
+2544 QDMKDDPRT
-2553 VIWDKSRR
+2553 VIWDKRRR
-2561 FPIVRAAP
+2561 FPVVRAAP
-2569 FQVEDEV
+2569 FKVQDE
-2576 VGFMGFEDYEVTGRW
+2576 
-2591 VIRSDSIVK
+2591 
-2600 DQFSATGRNYLRLK
+2600 
-2614 KGERISVTFAA
+2614 
-2625 RNYAGVFVA
+2625 
-2634 RSCIRPTHKY
+2634 
-2644 DFQTLPGKMSN
+2644 
-2655 ILSLTA
+2655 
-2661 SDSTVKSSGV
+2661 
-2671 TISSNLN
+2671 
-2678 EWYILQVMI
+2678 
-2687 NMTDSRNSRIS
+2687 
-2698 LEVKAHPCEIH
+2698 
-2709 VDHVLYAPL
+2709 
-2718 DLNFEA
+2718 
-2724 IVYDSQTALPTEV
+2724 
-2737 IRNNGQVTRF
+2737 
-2747 INDGYGKKMVELFQN
+2747 
-2762 GFVKIFESYQVRSDS
+2762 
-2777 PYQKEFYTSSL
+2777 
-2788 VVKPIHGIVTPF
+2788 
-2800 SPYVI
+2800 
-2805 RGYWDFVEFE
+2805 
-2815 ILQISQRYL
+2815 
-2824 KINGHIHYKIPITSD
+2824 
-2839 SIWLNFQYGSLDNAL
+2839 
-2854 RIHIGST
+2854 
-2861 IVYTFHRSSIPS
+2861 
-2873 SGHLTM
+2873 
-2879 LISSHFY
+2879 
-2886 TIWID
+2886 
-2891 GSLIQSGVKVGLKM
+2891 
-2905 IGSKLS
+2905 
-2911 LAGSIVL
+2911 
-2918 SDIVIIDGS
+2918 
-2927 EFLITYHNRESNPTQ
+2927 
-2942 ETQLGSRGGIFI
+2942 
-2954 RQTLYDEIDRKTK
+2954 
-2967 QTLWTELQHTD
+2967 
-2978 VKHPMGYQ
+2978 
-2986 NKFAESHDESGSLHG
+2986 NKFVESHDEGGSLHG

-3006 NPKTSSYP
+3006 NPKAPSYP
-3014 YQGFFY
+3014 YQGFLY

-3063 SEKRKLN
+3063 SEERKLN
-3070 GAIHVSVEDTRNQVV
+3070 GAIHVSVEDNRNQVV
-3085 VEYTRTEDYNNVLT
+3085 AEYARTEDYNNILT

-3105 LGNLLRM
+3105 LGNLLRT
-3112 IPPNHHESHDKY
+3112 IPPNHHEDHDKY
-3124 VAGEQLESS
+3124 VAGEKLESS
-3133 PLDIKME
+3133 PWDIKME
-3140 YYDSTKLLKSRQT
+3140 YYGSTKLLKLRQT

-3165 YDQLRFLFHYGDGG
+3165 YDQLRYQFHYNDDG
-3179 KLVKIKYYLYNIEGR
+3179 KLAKIKYYLYNIEGR

-3200 LDPKLHGE
+3200 LDPKMHGE
-3208 LRSDPNKPFQR
+3208 LRNDPNKPFQR

-3238 MVYVFKQNENRTQ
+3238 MVYVFKQNGNLTQ

-3278 SIQFNHENEKIS
+3278 SIQFYHENEKIS
-3290 AIHYPTNITL
+3290 AIHYPTNMTL
-3300 LCNHNSR
+3300 LRNHNSR

-3333 SIVHEKENFTVI
+3333 SIVHEKENFTVT

-3404 PSDFIS
+3404 PSDFVS
-3410 EQMSNALAAQCYRA
+3410 EKMNYEMAAQCYQA
-3424 FRKKKLIDRLGSPVK
+3424 LKKKKLIDTLGRPVR
-3439 TFYPELYIDL
+3439 TFYPELHIDL
-3449 PVNCSTGVEGNHI
+3449 PVKCSTGVEGNNV

-3473 LYGHAF
+3473 LYGHAY

-3501 TRPLNFKRFE
+3501 TRPLNFKRFQ
-3511 VEFRKANIEGNATS
+3511 VEFRKANVEGNATLT
-3525 VWDNLKKHYLIS
+3525 WENLKKHYLIS
-3537 KGTNALQK
+3537 KGTNALQM
-3545 GQYYETDIKLSKLGV
+3545 GQYYETAIKLSTLGM
-3560 MLNRYHLLKSP
+3560 MLN
-3571 DSKENADTLCNKWM
+3571 
-3585 VDSDA
+3585 
-3590 IEKCKRDVTSY
+3590 
-3601 SPKVRLKLKNI
+3601 SPKVLTKFKNI
-3612 DNHAKI
+3612 ANHAKI
-3618 IKILA
+3618 IKLLA

-3636 VHFFSIDKNGNHKLF
+3636 VHSFSIDKNGNHKLF
-3651 YVGFNRYEMKYKQ
+3651 YTGFERYEMKYKQ
-3664 FKNQIESIKISSY
+3664 FKNQIESIKISSH
-3677 GKSTNFILEHNSDG
+3677 GKPTNYVIEHNSDG
-3691 NVVRAD
+3691 NVIRAD

-3733 TTKIVR
+3733 TAKIVR
-3739 KKSGDLLLKLHY
+3739 NKSGDLLLKLHY
-3751 VRDPKG
+3751 VRDPKE
-3757 NVLIELKHEY
+3757 NVLVELKHEY

-3793 YRNSAYYSVLQDH
+3793 YRNNEYYSVLQDH

-3829 QLIRRFNSDPDD
+3829 QLIRRFNSDPDG
-3841 HITYLYTG
+3841 HVTYLYTG
-3849 QELDEE
+3849 QEFDEE

-3868 DLARFYQVDP
+3868 DLGRFYQVDP

-3907 FMIFLGAFL
+3907 FMICLGAFL

-3929 WNFNDPMLYLSM
+3929 WNFKDPMLYLSM
-3941 FGGAVGGAAASMGAA
+3941 FGGAVGGAAAAMGAA
-3956 TSLSFFTSFFGGST
+3956 ASLSFFTSFFGGST

-4008 YSGFFRGTTFALSLP
+4008 YSGFFRGATFALSLP

-4119 KVASFKALT
+4119 KVVSLKALT
-4128 SQTNRLAV
+4128 SQTN
-4136 FHVSLMVGRQA
+4136 S
-4147 GLIKKLHQ
+4147 
-4155 LQTSPVRAIEG
+4155 
-4166 RKRNK
+4166 
-4171 RDSYESIPSSSDRL
+4171 
-4185 EDVLSTIWS
+4185 
-4194 YLNLNSAFKSHQAP
+4194 
-4208 KTKTSTNLCKHKSK
+4208 
-4222 ETKSKQFQRYCI
+4222 
-4234 RPTNSK
+4234 
-4240 LHFICPQPNS
+4240 
-4250 QIGVYPKANSFEEVG
+4250 VYPKAKSFEEVG

-4272 RCMPIYWYDLPAVAC
+4272 RCMPIYWYDLPSVAC

-4297 AYDQVTVFHYLDG
+4297 AYDQATVFHYLD
-4310 WIMFARVAPAICR
+4310 AN
-4323 DLKRGITNLVNV
+4323 TN
-4335 FHQKPVKNKMSQSVF
+4335 
-4350 SQIQQLLH
+4350 
-4358 SEMDEINGILEQ
+4358 
-4370 SSQSDQIM
+4370 
-4378 NMWTFLKED
+4378 
-4387 IEEFLDEA
+4387 
-4395 WYKYDSHEFEII
+4395 
-4407 QERLI
+4407 
-4412 AFKEDITETE
+4412 
-4422 ILHTCTSELVNVTK
+4422 ELN
-4436 MTLKSLQ
+4436 
-4443 NIVTIT
+4443 
-4449 KNGPVDKTMF
+4449 
-4459 FDYLHAIM
+4459 
-4467 ASSNTLI
+4467 